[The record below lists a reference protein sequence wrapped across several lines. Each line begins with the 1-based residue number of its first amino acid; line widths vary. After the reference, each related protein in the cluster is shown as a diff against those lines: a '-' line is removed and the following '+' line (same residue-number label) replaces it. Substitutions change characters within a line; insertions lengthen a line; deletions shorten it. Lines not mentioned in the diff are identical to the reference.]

1 MTEQITET
9 GAGEQAVQQPNPQ
22 PDQQPAVTE
31 TDAAPF
37 GVALSAEMQK
47 AIAAMG
53 FRELTEVQRKTIP
66 VMRSGCDL
74 VVKAPTGT
82 GKTFAFGIPIIEQID
97 RDQPELQA
105 LILAPT
111 RELADQINTELCRL
125 TAYTSGIRTAV
136 LYGGQPINTQ
146 ITLLKKRPQIVVAT
160 PGRLLDHM
168 GRHTIKPQKIRVA
181 VLDEADKM
189 LDMGFFKDVSKILDK
204 LPAEKQLA
212 MFSATI
218 SREVMDIMWLYQR
231 DAAEI
236 TVERAQENEPKIKQ
250 YALKLSSGEKVPAL
264 INILNR
270 FCYKRVIVFCNTK
283 RMTERLVRE
292 LRTRGYDADGLS
304 SDVAQSIRM
313 KIMDRFK
320 THKLRILVA
329 TDVAA
334 RGIDVDDVDAV
345 FNYDVPQDNAYYIH
359 RIGRTGRAK
368 REGEAFL
375 FYDIAEFGRLKE
387 IIRYTHSDIHPVKWT
402 ENGLE
407 PLESF

>member
-1 MTEQITET
+1 MDENTM
-9 GAGEQAVQQPNPQ
+9 EQANGL
-22 PDQQPAVTE
+22 
-31 TDAAPF
+31 TDGLPEPSEEAAAGPL

-47 AIAAMG
+47 AIDAIG
-53 FRELTEVQRKTIP
+53 FTELTEVQRKTIP

-82 GKTFAFGIPIIEQID
+82 GKTFAFGIPIIEKID
-97 RDQPELQA
+97 RDLPEMQA

-111 RELADQINTELCRL
+111 RELAVQINTELCRL
-125 TAYTSGIRTAV
+125 TAFASGIRTAV
-136 LYGGQPINTQ
+136 LYGGQPIGAQ

-160 PGRLLDHM
+160 PGRLLDHI
-168 GRHTIKPQKIRVA
+168 GRHTIKPQKVKIA

-204 LPAEKQLA
+204 LPKDKQLA

-218 SREVMDIMWLYQR
+218 TREVMDIMWLYQR

-236 TVERAQENEPKIKQ
+236 TVERAEENAPKIKQ
-250 YALKLSSGEKVPAL
+250 YAIRLSSGEKIPAL
-264 INILNR
+264 VRLLDMFDYR
-270 FCYKRVIVFCNTK
+270 RVIIFCNTK
-283 RMTERLVRE
+283 RMTERLVKD
-292 LRTRGYDADGLS
+292 LRSRGYDADGLS
-304 SDVAQSIRM
+304 SDVNQSIRM

-320 THKLRILVA
+320 KHKLRILVA

-334 RGIDVDDVDAV
+334 RGIDVEDVDAV

-368 REGEAFL
+368 REGEAFM
-375 FYDIAEFGRLKE
+375 FYDIAEFGRLKD
-387 IIRYTHSDIHPVKWT
+387 IIRYTHSDIRPVKLSAD
-402 ENGLE
+402 GLTDAE
-407 PLESF
+407 GL